1 MVIQQLIKL
10 VKLYV
15 IKFNSI
21 GVEEWHRKCEYS
33 RNMINAGIF
42 QDCYRC
48 RLVTVGSDDS
58 CTETGERNTPPLCG
72 DAEYLRSSPGELP
85 YRLCCLYG
93 IIFHTFIQR
102 RGM

>member
-21 GVEEWHRKCEYS
+21 GVKDWHWKCEYL

-48 RLVTVGSDDS
+48 RLIAVGWF
-58 CTETGERNTPPLCG
+58 R
-72 DAEYLRSSPGELP
+72 
-85 YRLCCLYG
+85 
-93 IIFHTFIQR
+93 
-102 RGM
+102 